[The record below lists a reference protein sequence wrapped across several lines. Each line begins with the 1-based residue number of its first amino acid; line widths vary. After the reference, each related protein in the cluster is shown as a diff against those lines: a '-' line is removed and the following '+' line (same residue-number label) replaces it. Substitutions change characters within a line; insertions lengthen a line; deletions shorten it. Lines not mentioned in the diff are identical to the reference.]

1 MARLGDGLDELSKG
15 FVLVRIIQMRGVD
28 TAIFNF
34 DFDLSWAG
42 FFINADMTVYGRY
55 GSRRDGGDSLFSTSG
70 LKEAMTKA
78 LAIHKGYP
86 ANRPSLAS
94 KNIKASNLG
103 KMPEQ
108 MPAIEVQFR
117 NPDIPRNC
125 IHCHHVW
132 KGVRRSRM
140 SDKKPI
146 PDNLLWVYPMPDA
159 IGITIDVADGAKIAS
174 VAAGTP
180 AAKAG
185 AQAGDVILSINGA
198 PMLSIA
204 DFQFVLHNSPDQAT
218 LKVQVQRGAECKA
231 LSIAI
236 AGDWRKAADFTWRTS
251 ANDLRLGMQMESLT
265 DADRS
270 AAGLRAGGLKVRNAG
285 PKGPA
290 GMAGFRAG
298 DVIIALN
305 GQPMPDKETDFLS
318 VIRQKFLPG
327 QKIKL
332 TIVRGGKKQ
341 DISMDVP

>member
-1 MARLGDGLDELSKG
+1 MARLGDGLDEIGKE
-15 FVLVRIIQMRGVD
+15 FVLTRIIQMRGVD
-28 TAIFNF
+28 TAVFNF

-42 FFINADMTVYGRY
+42 FFLNADLTVYGRY
-55 GSRRDGGDSLFSTSG
+55 GTRRDGGDSQYSTSA

-78 LAIHKGYP
+78 LAIHKAYP
-86 ANRPSLAS
+86 ANRPSLAP

-140 SDKKPI
+140 ADKKPM
-146 PDNLLWVYPMPDA
+146 PDNLLWVYPMPDT
-159 IGITIDVADGAKIAS
+159 IGVTIDVADGAKIAS

-185 AQAGDVILSINGA
+185 AQAGDVVLSINGA
-198 PMLSIA
+198 PMFSIA
-204 DFQFVLHNSPDQAT
+204 DFQFVLQNSPDQAT
-218 LKVQVQRGAECKA
+218 LKVEVQRGTETKV

-236 AGDWRKAADFTWRTS
+236 SGDWRKAADFTWRTS
-251 ANDLRLGMQMESLT
+251 CGDLRLGMQMESLN
-265 DADRS
+265 DGERK
-270 AAGLRAGGLKVRNAG
+270 AAGLRAGGIKVKNAW

-290 GMAGFRAG
+290 GMAGFQAG
-298 DVIIALN
+298 DVIVALN
-305 GQPMPDKETDFLS
+305 GQPVPDKETDFLAW
-318 VIRQKFLPG
+318 IRQKFLPG

-332 TIVRGGKKQ
+332 TVVRGAKKQ